1 MRLQLLLALASF
13 GALLG
18 AACGADDAGP
28 AEPPAP
34 DASES
39 QPVGEPDEASTDE
52 GAAALEED
60 TASEQAAPVEPD
72 EASTDEGAAALEEDT
87 ASEQAAPVEPVVA
100 SPALVEA
107 FGGRVFARPIDL
119 VSLDGGRFLVA
130 EQNGVVLL
138 IAADGSSTT
147 FLDLRERVSRASNEE
162 GLLSLALDPPFADP
176 GHLWLYYSVAGG
188 QRTRLSRFSIAGDA
202 AAAGSELII
211 LEIPQPFANHNGGA
225 VRFGPDGMLYL
236 GLGDGGAGGDPRGN
250 GQNRSTLLGSIIRID
265 VQNPSPSA
273 PYAVPVDN
281 PFLGQDGVRPEIWA
295 YGVRNPWRM
304 SFDAETGRLWLGD
317 VGQSRFEE
325 IDIVE
330 RGANLGWNLVEG
342 DSCFQGDCDLANFAA
357 PVAVYDHDL
366 GCSVTGGVVVRRSGL
381 SYLDGAYVYGD
392 FCSGRIWTIDAD
404 LPGEPIEI
412 LTSPRPI
419 SSFAEAIDGTVYALT
434 FGGAILRFAAAE

>member
-18 AACGADDAGP
+18 AACDADDAGP
-28 AEPPAP
+28 AEAPAP

-52 GAAALEED
+52 GAAALEQD
-60 TASEQAAPVEPD
+60 TASEQAAPVV
-72 EASTDEGAAALEEDT
+72 
-87 ASEQAAPVEPVVA
+87 PVDGW
-100 SPALVEA
+100 PALVEA

-138 IAADGSSTT
+138 IGADGSATT

-188 QRTRLSRFSIAGDA
+188 QRTRLSRFSITGA
-202 AAAGSELII
+202 AAAAEPGSELFI

-236 GLGDGGAGGDPRGN
+236 GLGDGGAGGDPRDN

-273 PYAVPVDN
+273 PYAVPADN
-281 PFLGQDGVRPEIWA
+281 PLVGQDGVRPEIWA

-304 SFDAETGRLWLGD
+304 SFDVESGRLWLGD

-342 DSCFQGDCDLANFAA
+342 GSCFQGDCDLANFAA
-357 PVAVYDHDL
+357 PVAVYDHDF

-392 FCSGRIWTIDAD
+392 FCSGRIWTIDANQ
-404 LPGEPIEI
+404 PGEPSEI

-419 SSFAEAIDGTVYALT
+419 SSFAEARDGTVYALT

>member
-28 AEPPAP
+28 AEAPAP

-39 QPVGEPDEASTDE
+39 QPVGEPDEASTNE
-52 GAAALEED
+52 GAAAPEED
-60 TASEQAAPVEPD
+60 TANEQAGPM
-72 EASTDEGAAALEEDT
+72 
-87 ASEQAAPVEPVVA
+87 EPVDA

-119 VSLDGGRFLVA
+119 VSLDSGRFLVA
-130 EQNGVVLL
+130 EQSGGVMR
-138 IAADGSSTT
+138 IGADGSATT

-176 GHLWLYYSVAGG
+176 GHLWLYYSVADG

-202 AAAGSELII
+202 AAADPGSELVI

-273 PYAVPVDN
+273 PYAVPADN
-281 PFLGQDGVRPEIWA
+281 PFVGQDGVRPEIWA

-342 DSCFQGDCDLANFAA
+342 GSCFQGDCDLASFAA

-419 SSFAEAIDGTVYALT
+419 SSFAEARDGTVYALT